1 VGANLVAARR
11 PFRGCAV
18 HAQKQVRANTGG
30 RTALPE
36 HAHKNNFGLG
46 EGNTADASPKRSF
59 GSLPLPTSD
68 YRGAARGPSVRGP
81 HTHKR

>member
-1 VGANLVAARR
+1 MGANLVAARR

-46 EGNTADASPKRSF
+46 EGNIQRTRESGRLVPYLCQPQVETRQGTFYEDFLLTLTA
-59 GSLPLPTSD
+59 
-68 YRGAARGPSVRGP
+68 
-81 HTHKR
+81 